1 MVRYIVAL
9 NVERL
14 SLINILA
21 FSIIKLIALKTFYFN
36 IKDIPVLLLI
46 RTIVFFDISYYLY
59 LSLNLT

>member
-9 NVERL
+9 NVESL